1 MIDIMPGCRERAN
14 FITFLHFRLRID
26 NLIYDENESKVLAV
40 LDWELSTLGDP
51 VTDLALNCLPY
62 YLSPKFPI
70 LKGRLC
76 RS

>member
-1 MIDIMPGCRERAN
+1 MYCIHRFTNVIIQFCTCSY
-14 FITFLHFRLRID
+14 ISSRID
-26 NLIYDENESKVLAV
+26 NLVFDENESKVLAV

-70 LKGRLC
+70 LKGTC
-76 RS
+76 